1 MSDPWLEGPVTSTAY
16 GWRLERRDGVTL
28 GFTSHDR
35 DVEVDGLLLRAAP
48 GMMPSTIT
56 ESIGLDVDGLD
67 VRGALTADA
76 IRADDLHAGRWDG
89 ARLAIFLF
97 DWSDPA
103 AGRRDLA
110 IGELGAISHS
120 GDGFEAEFRGPAAR
134 LDRPVAPSTSPSCR
148 AAFCDTACGLSA
160 VRFTHLRPAASVSNA
175 MVSFSEPLPGPP
187 DAFAFGT
194 LRWLEGQNTGL
205 SADILFSGP
214 NMVQLAAPPPFPLA
228 PGALV
233 QLIEGCDKTIASCA
247 TRFVNAINFR
257 GEPYL
262 PGNDILTR
270 YPGAL

>member
-1 MSDPWLEGPVTSTAY
+1 MSDPWLAGPVTSTAY

-76 IRADDLHAGRWDG
+76 IRPDDLHAGRWDG

-97 DWSDPA
+97 DWSDPQ
-103 AGRRDLA
+103 AGKRDLA
-110 IGELGAISHS
+110 IGELGAVSHS
-120 GDGFEAEFRGPAAR
+120 GDRFEAEFRGPAAT

-148 AAFCDTACGLSA
+148 AVFCGAACGLSA
-160 VRFTHLRPAASVSNA
+160 ARFMHRRAVSSISGATVNFPA
-175 MVSFSEPLPGPP
+175 PLPGPA
-187 DAFAFGT
+187 DIFAFGS
-194 LRWLEGQNTGL
+194 LRWLEGPNTGL
-205 SADILFSGP
+205 RADILASGP
-214 NMVQLAAPPPFPLA
+214 NLVQLVASPPFPVA
-228 PGALV
+228 PDTLV
-233 QLIEGCDKTIASCA
+233 ELGEGCDKTIATCA
-247 TRFVNAINFR
+247 SRFANAINFR

-270 YPGAL
+270 YPGAS